1 MLLPAGLHHAF
12 THARSRAPHTAT
24 REVDAS
30 ACHATLTDMG
40 YTAEDAALG
49 AQLFGRELPAAVS
62 FLSQLHR
69 LLEMGFDRPAVEA
82 ALQKSRDPE
91 DVLQLLLGGAS
102 TPSGA
107 TSPAPLQS
115 SALPAPP
122 AQPAPPAPQPLPTA
136 QITGLG
142 ATETA
147 PGCLFCTWP
156 VTTAG
161 NVGLPC
167 YGVQLKL
174 VPLDGKLDAR
184 VKGPNITP
192 GYWNAPELTEKA
204 FDEEG
209 YYCFGDALRLADP
222 DDVSAG
228 FFFDGRTAENFK
240 LDTGTWVSTG
250 ALRTGFINHFGPLIK
265 DIAIAGAD
273 QPYLSALVFPNFEEL
288 HRISGLGS
296 DALPHV
302 LFTHPAVV
310 AEFQEKLRSLAKTA
324 TGSSTLIRKIVLMY
338 PPLSLDAGEVT
349 DKGSVNQRKVL
360 QLRANTVEAIYNDT
374 AETISI

>member
-1 MLLPAGLHHAF
+1 MRRSWGSPFGDSTGDRMLLPAGLHHAF

-122 AQPAPPAPQPLPTA
+122 AQPAPPAPQRLDAATIAELTARRAALKAQLEASMLLAQPSPADTERSLPRSWTTNRFLPPARPMDRRSRCRPGARAAADAAAADTA
-136 QITGLG
+136 VAGRVETWRLLSVRARR
-142 ATETA
+142 ATASCASRRRPAAVALRINARRATSASPSAGRRRRHPRRLILHPISISSSSRRCRSSRRAHPAARGVPTERPQSGKLPSMPPSIAHRGGGRRRHSRMSSMPRTL
-147 PGCLFCTWP
+147 PFSVECT
-156 VTTAG
+156 
-161 NVGLPC
+161 
-167 YGVQLKL
+167 VQLLKFT
-174 VPLDGKLDAR
+174 V
-184 VKGPNITP
+184 
-192 GYWNAPELTEKA
+192 
-204 FDEEG
+204 
-209 YYCFGDALRLADP
+209 
-222 DDVSAG
+222 DD
-228 FFFDGRTAENFK
+228 
-240 LDTGTWVSTG
+240 
-250 ALRTGFINHFGPLIK
+250 
-265 DIAIAGAD
+265 
-273 QPYLSALVFPNFEEL
+273 
-288 HRISGLGS
+288 
-296 DALPHV
+296 
-302 LFTHPAVV
+302 
-310 AEFQEKLRSLAKTA
+310 
-324 TGSSTLIRKIVLMY
+324 
-338 PPLSLDAGEVT
+338 
-349 DKGSVNQRKVL
+349 
-360 QLRANTVEAIYNDT
+360 
-374 AETISI
+374 

>member
-122 AQPAPPAPQPLPTA
+122 AQPAPPAPQR
-136 QITGLG
+136 
-142 ATETA
+142 
-147 PGCLFCTWP
+147 
-156 VTTAG
+156 
-161 NVGLPC
+161 
-167 YGVQLKL
+167 
-174 VPLDGKLDAR
+174 LDAATI
-184 VKGPNITP
+184 V
-192 GYWNAPELTEKA
+192 ELTARRAALKA
-204 FDEEG
+204 QLEASMLLAQPSPADTERYAAALVDYKSVSAALTADGPSQQMPPRSPAPQQTPRQRHRRRRPRRNMEALSVRARRATAS
-209 YYCFGDALRLADP
+209 CASRRRPAAVALRINARRATSVSP
-222 DDVSAG
+222 SAG
-228 FFFDGRTAENFK
+228 R
-240 LDTGTWVSTG
+240 
-250 ALRTGFINHFGPLIK
+250 RRRHPRRLI
-265 DIAIAGAD
+265 
-273 QPYLSALVFPNFEEL
+273 L
-288 HRISGLGS
+288 H
-296 DALPHV
+296 P
-302 LFTHPAVV
+302 
-310 AEFQEKLRSLAKTA
+310 
-324 TGSSTLIRKIVLMY
+324 
-338 PPLSLDAGEVT
+338 
-349 DKGSVNQRKVL
+349 
-360 QLRANTVEAIYNDT
+360 
-374 AETISI
+374 ISISSSSRRCRSSRRAHSRSTRCPHRTPPKW

>member
-122 AQPAPPAPQPLPTA
+122 AQPASPAPQRLDAATIVELTARRAALKAQLEASMLLAQPSPADTERYAAALVDYKSVSAALTADGPSQQMPPRSPAPQQTPRQQTPPSSSTMTPAASKHGGFVCACPSCNRQLRVAAAASGGGATYQCPSCNQRFTVGGPPPPPPSPPHPSPHLDLELQPPLP
-136 QITGLG
+136 QQPSGS
-142 ATETA
+142 
-147 PGCLFCTWP
+147 
-156 VTTAG
+156 
-161 NVGLPC
+161 LP
-167 YGVQLKL
+167 QH
-174 VPLDGKLDAR
+174 
-184 VKGPNITP
+184 
-192 GYWNAPELTEKA
+192 E
-204 FDEEG
+204 
-209 YYCFGDALRLADP
+209 
-222 DDVSAG
+222 VSAPDAPKVVSCPACRRLLRIAAA
-228 FFFDGRTAENFK
+228 DG
-240 LDTGTWVSTG
+240 G
-250 ALRTGFINHFGPLIK
+250 AIHECPACRARFR
-265 DIAIAGAD
+265 
-273 QPYLSALVFPNFEEL
+273 SA
-288 HRISGLGS
+288 
-296 DALPHV
+296 
-302 LFTHPAVV
+302 
-310 AEFQEKLRSLAKTA
+310 
-324 TGSSTLIRKIVLMY
+324 
-338 PPLSLDAGEVT
+338 
-349 DKGSVNQRKVL
+349 
-360 QLRANTVEAIYNDT
+360 
-374 AETISI
+374 

>member
-62 FLSQLHR
+62 FLSQLHQ

-122 AQPAPPAPQPLPTA
+122 AQPAPPAPQRLDAATIAELTARRAALKAQLEASMLLAQPSPADTERYAAALVDYKSVSAALAADGPSQQMPPRSPAPQQTPRQQTPPSPAASKHGGFVCACPSCNRQLRVAAAASGGGATYQCPSCNQRFTVGGPPPPPPSPPHPSPHLDLELQPPLP
-136 QITGLG
+136 QQPSGSLPQH
-142 ATETA
+142 EVSA
-147 PGCLFCTWP
+147 P
-156 VTTAG
+156 
-161 NVGLPC
+161 
-167 YGVQLKL
+167 
-174 VPLDGKLDAR
+174 
-184 VKGPNITP
+184 
-192 GYWNAPELTEKA
+192 NAPKVVSCPACRRL
-204 FDEEG
+204 
-209 YYCFGDALRLADP
+209 LRIAAADGGAIHECP
-222 DDVSAG
+222 ACRARFRSA
-228 FFFDGRTAENFK
+228 
-240 LDTGTWVSTG
+240 
-250 ALRTGFINHFGPLIK
+250 
-265 DIAIAGAD
+265 
-273 QPYLSALVFPNFEEL
+273 
-288 HRISGLGS
+288 
-296 DALPHV
+296 
-302 LFTHPAVV
+302 
-310 AEFQEKLRSLAKTA
+310 
-324 TGSSTLIRKIVLMY
+324 
-338 PPLSLDAGEVT
+338 
-349 DKGSVNQRKVL
+349 
-360 QLRANTVEAIYNDT
+360 
-374 AETISI
+374 